1 MMRSRAA
8 RIVTRTGL
16 IAGFCGVAWL
26 AAARPTAAALMVPED
41 TAWGIEVA
49 LGECTLTGKI
59 PGPQPIQVSLLTV
72 TGSDSYSMSL
82 VGRAVPRTPD
92 REAFGVT
99 IVLGGAEQRF
109 DRKGRGARIDK
120 ELGNAI
126 VVGQIEPE
134 VVAAF
139 GQSSSIGL
147 EGKFRVTPVALS
159 RADAAVRAL
168 RKCVRD
174 QLVEWGADRS
184 QFEPNGKTPVALI
197 ARDKWLSSKDWD
209 AIEPRGSGA
218 VDAVFR
224 VSVAADGSIDGCT
237 PVDPAPSTRVTTAAC
252 GAVLN
257 RRLFTPASNPA
268 GKPVRG
274 VAVFEIHMHVVES
287 ITGRS
292 L

>member
-49 LGECTLTGKI
+49 LGGKI
-59 PGPQPIQVSLLTV
+59 PGPQPVQVSLLTV

-237 PVDPAPSTRVTTAAC
+237 PVDPAPSTRVTPSSCPTPIRARPRFPS
-252 GAVLN
+252 
-257 RRLFTPASNPA
+257 RRRT
-268 GKPVRG
+268 RR
-274 VAVFEIHMHVVES
+274 
-287 ITGRS
+287 RS
-292 L
+292 RRRSCPC